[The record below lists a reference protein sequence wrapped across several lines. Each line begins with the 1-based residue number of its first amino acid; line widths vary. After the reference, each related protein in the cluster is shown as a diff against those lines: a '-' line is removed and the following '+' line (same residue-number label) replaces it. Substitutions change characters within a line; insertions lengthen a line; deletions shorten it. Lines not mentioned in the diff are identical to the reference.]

1 MGNEEDNLSYQETSV
16 HCGPDIH
23 MISVSEE
30 VGLGALCLTD
40 EIMSQGGEEALPGL
54 FSEPV
59 VLQEW
64 DLSGLSM
71 PECGHCP

>member
-1 MGNEEDNLSYQETSV
+1 
-16 HCGPDIH
+16 

-40 EIMSQGGEEALPGL
+40 EITSQGGEEALPGL

-64 DLSGLSM
+64 DLSGISM
-71 PECGHCP
+71 PECGHCPQITLEAGTK